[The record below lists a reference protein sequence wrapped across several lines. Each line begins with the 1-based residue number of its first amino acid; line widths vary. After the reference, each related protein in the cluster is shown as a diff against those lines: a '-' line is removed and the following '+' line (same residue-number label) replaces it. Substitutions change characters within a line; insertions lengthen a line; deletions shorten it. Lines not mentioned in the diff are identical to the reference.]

1 MKLLFGNLGQFTHEF
16 ICKAFHHFCKTRQFC
31 RNERPSHQC
40 KIVHCVK
47 KKQKIHHNNSNN
59 NKIITI
65 TIDLMQ
71 VFHHEHYNNHSHAIM
86 NESQYGNGRQ
96 TNIGQQ

>member
-1 MKLLFGNLGQFTHEF
+1 MSLFVKLFIIFTKQDNFVGMK
-16 ICKAFHHFCKTRQFC
+16 
-31 RNERPSHQC
+31 RPSHQC

-47 KKQKIHHNNSNN
+47 KKQKIHHNN
-59 NKIITI
+59 KIITI

-71 VFHHEHYNNHSHAIM
+71 VFHHERYNNQSHAIM
-86 NESQYGNGRQ
+86 NESQYGNGQQ